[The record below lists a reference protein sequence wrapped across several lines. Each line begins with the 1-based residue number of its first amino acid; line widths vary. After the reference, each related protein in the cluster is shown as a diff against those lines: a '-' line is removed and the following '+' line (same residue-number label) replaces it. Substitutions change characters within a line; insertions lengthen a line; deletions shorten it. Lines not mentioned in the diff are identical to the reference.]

1 MNQSIRL
8 GAALAIAFS
17 FSSCGTSRSEFRPE
31 SGPPTVGMPAELSE
45 RERGFAPELES
56 VLRNRGYQPVRYGA
70 GDLALDF
77 KIAEGPINTDTE
89 IGLNE
94 GRRRVA
100 EGKGRAAGA
109 PLFGRRGVAEKSFQR
124 ALAEFESSLPGSP
137 SGRQSV
143 PGPAEGGD
151 PAQYVY

>member
-1 MNQSIRL
+1 MNRFIRL
-8 GAALAIAFS
+8 GAAMVIAFS
-17 FSSCGTSRSEFRPE
+17 FTSCATSRSEFRPE
-31 SGPPTVGMPAELSE
+31 SGPTTVGMPAALSE

-56 VLRNRGYQPVRYGA
+56 VLRNRGYQPVRYGG

-77 KIAEGPINTDTE
+77 KIAEGPINIDTE

-109 PLFGRRGVAEKSFQR
+109 PLIGRKGVAEKSFQR
-124 ALAEFESSLPGSP
+124 ALAEFESSLPGNP
-137 SGRQSV
+137 SGGQSG